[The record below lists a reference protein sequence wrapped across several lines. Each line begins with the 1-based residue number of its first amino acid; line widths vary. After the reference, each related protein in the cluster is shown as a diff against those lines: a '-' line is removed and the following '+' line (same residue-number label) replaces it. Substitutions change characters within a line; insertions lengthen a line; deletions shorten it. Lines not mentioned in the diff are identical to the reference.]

1 MKMDHMEKYLETPGY
16 LFVECMSFYSFC
28 RAMYSMASTRA
39 RRNIPGGDE
48 YDSDDDMDDYRS
60 RTRECE
66 RLREEYMGDL
76 KMIVDVNYN
85 HIINDILP
93 RIKFSS
99 DDNEHDITRQKVK
112 MILSYI
118 RLDASAKWHSWNE
131 KDTMVTDLKCL
142 LRI

>member
-1 MKMDHMEKYLETPGY
+1 MDHMEKYLETPGY
-16 LFVECMSFYSFC
+16 MFVECMSFYAFC
-28 RAMYSMASTRA
+28 TAMYSMATTRA
-39 RRNIPGGDE
+39 RRMVPGG
-48 YDSDDDMDDYRS
+48 YDSDDEDDYRS

-66 RLREEYMGDL
+66 RLTKEYMGDL
-76 KMIVDVNYN
+76 QMIVDVNYN

-99 DDNEHDITRQKVK
+99 DADEHDIIRQKVK

-118 RLDASAKWHSWNE
+118 RLDAGVKWHSWNE
-131 KDTMVTDLKCL
+131 KDTMVTDLKYL